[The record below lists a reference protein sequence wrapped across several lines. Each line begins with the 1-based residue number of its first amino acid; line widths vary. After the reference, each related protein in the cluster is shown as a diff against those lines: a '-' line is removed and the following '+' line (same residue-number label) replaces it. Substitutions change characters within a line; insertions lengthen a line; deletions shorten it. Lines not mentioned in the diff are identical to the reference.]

1 MTSKTAQ
8 TTHLSA
14 PSSSLL
20 DPRYC
25 IHEPYEKSLSPLVV
39 TLADQA
45 NVTFAD
51 WQLRDL
57 EIIAAVDEQLQF
69 VQRIIGLAIPRQ
81 NGKTTIIM
89 WYSIMLAMVF
99 GARILWTAHNYSTTM
114 KTLED
119 FRNILGTKVHDSVRG
134 IRYFN
139 DRLCRVSSKTAQESY
154 TFKPYAADKNE
165 GFIAFSTRTKTA
177 NLGNTFDIVVIDEA
191 QELLPEHVQALLPT
205 TSSGPMEN
213 PQYIYMGTPRRA
225 GSVADKFEKMRSR
238 ALAGTDVENTCW
250 IEYGLEEVGDVSDES
265 RWYKAA
271 PSLAAGIVN
280 VTALREIRKQM
291 DDLQFAQECLGV
303 WLTPQELAGGAGAPL
318 IDKETW
324 DACKTHCAPQGKP
337 TAYGVKFSVDGTYFA
352 VCVAVKEDDHIHVEL
367 VDKRAS
373 IGGKKALADF
383 VTKRAQTVPVVIDG
397 KAGAESLIKRI
408 GEAAPEENLIS
419 PTPADLVTANV
430 DFVDAVSEQT
440 LTWYEPDI
448 LDEDEEDELTK
459 AITQSY
465 KRPIG
470 RTGGWGFDGEGAAV
484 AEAAT
489 LAFWMAS
496 QVEDEEAG
504 EVYF

>member
-1 MTSKTAQ
+1 M
-8 TTHLSA
+8 
-14 PSSSLL
+14 
-20 DPRYC
+20 
-25 IHEPYEKSLSPLVV
+25 V
-39 TLADQA
+39 TLAGQA
-45 NVTFAD
+45 GMKFAG
-51 WQLRDL
+51 WQQRDL
-57 EIIAAVDEQLQF
+57 EILAAIDDNLQF
-69 VQRIIGLAIPRQ
+69 VQRIVGLAIPRQ
-81 NGKTTIIM
+81 NGKTTTIM
-89 WYSIMLAMVF
+89 WYVLTLAIVF
-99 GARILWTAHNYSTTM
+99 GARVLWTAHNYSTTM

-119 FRNILGTKVHDSVRG
+119 FRDILGTKVHDSVRG
-134 IRYFN
+134 IKYFN

-191 QELLPEHVQALLPT
+191 QELLPEHIQALLPT
-205 TSSGPMEN
+205 TSSGPLEN

-225 GSVADKFEKMRSR
+225 GSTADKFEKMRTH
-238 ALAGTDVENTCW
+238 ALSGIDIEDTCW

-271 PSLAAGIVN
+271 PSLAEGIVN
-280 VTALREIRKQM
+280 ITALRALRKQM

-303 WLTPQELAGGAGAPL
+303 WLTPQEFAGGAGAPL
-318 IDKETW
+318 IDKTTW
-324 DACKTHCAPQGKP
+324 EACKTHCAPQGKP
-337 TAYGVKFSVDGTYFA
+337 TAYAVKFSVDGTYFA

-367 VDKRAS
+367 VDKRAC
-373 IGGKKALADF
+373 IGGKKALAAF
-383 VTKRAQTVPVVIDG
+383 VTKRAQTTPVVIDG

-419 PTPADLVTANV
+419 PTPAELITANV
-430 DFVDAVSEQT
+430 DFVDAVTEQA